1 MSSTQQTTI
10 PVPGYPQRRHRL
22 STRLRTFSVRPVM
35 QAVGWIL
42 AGAGIGSL
50 AVVAAVWAL
59 MRLTSIDDSSSTS
72 SVGTNALHHVTREQR
87 GTHVLAGE
95 ED

>member
-1 MSSTQQTTI
+1 MQQTTI
-10 PVPGYPQRRHRL
+10 PVQEYPQRRHRL
-22 STRLRTFSVRPVM
+22 SARLRTFSVRPVM

-59 MRLTSIDDSSSTS
+59 MRLTSIDNSPSTS
-72 SVGTNALHHVTREQR
+72 SVGTNGLHHVMRAQR
-87 GTHVLAGE
+87 GGLVLAGE